1 MQSKIREQL
10 ERLRNTLAEGAESD
24 SVHDSEAGEGGA
36 ENVSDV
42 NDNFYAYFEGLV
54 DSILAEYEM
63 SEEDAVDAIFS
74 VADSLA
80 ADGTL
85 PEVPAEDDH
94 VATAE
99 WLGKAKSMLFG
110 EMVLAALEASVE
122 EESAEE

>member
-10 ERLRNTLAEGAESD
+10 ERLRTTLAEEAASD

-42 NDNFYAYFEGLV
+42 NDSFYSYFNDLV
-54 DSILAEYEM
+54 DSVLADYEM

-80 ADGTL
+80 ADGSL
-85 PEVPAEDDH
+85 PEIPTEDDL